1 MVNKPLC
8 HNGILSITVVPSRGI
23 FWTGRWADFRAI
35 VVEAVIK
42 AMTSAYDAVLAQLNL
57 ANGENP
63 INELIAK
70 SIVNITATGE
80 RAITR

>member
-1 MVNKPLC
+1 MPQWDIVDYGC
-8 HNGILSITVVPSRGI
+8 TVKRY
-23 FWTGRWADFRAI
+23 FLDGRWADFRAI

-42 AMTSAYDAVLAQLNL
+42 AMTSAYDAVLDQLNL

>member
-1 MVNKPLC
+1 
-8 HNGILSITVVPSRGI
+8 
-23 FWTGRWADFRAI
+23 
-35 VVEAVIK
+35 
-42 AMTSAYDAVLAQLNL
+42 MTSAYDAVLAQLNL